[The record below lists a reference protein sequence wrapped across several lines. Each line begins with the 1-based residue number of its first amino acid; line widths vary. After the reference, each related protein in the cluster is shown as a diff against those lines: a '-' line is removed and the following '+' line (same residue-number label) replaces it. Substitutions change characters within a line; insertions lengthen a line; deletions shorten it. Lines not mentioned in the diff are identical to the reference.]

1 MVFLSYIQRLLLKKS
16 PCTSAPQSIWIAPHY
31 DGDFL
36 FYIIPNLFVYLPAR
50 SLDDFMSLTKATR
63 KNPHEWRTPL
73 TNALLNNN
81 EKQTRKARQLSFVN
95 PWASFSVLFDSSSS
109 HRRAFSFFAILKKNV
124 VRCFMFQRQIMTFPP
139 WQRNN
144 INVINVTTYAKLWN
158 ICNPQ
163 PKATIVW
170 CIFFYNF
177 KYDISIWYK
186 PTLALVD
193 ANSCVRTTKKIPNT

>member
-1 MVFLSYIQRLLLKKS
+1 MVSLKLMTSLAFQCLRYIFLRNYLNIQYQWVFLSYIHRLLLKKS

-31 DGDFL
+31 GGDFL

-109 HRRAFSFFAILKKNV
+109 HRRAFSFFAILKKMWFV
-124 VRCFMFQRQIMTFPP
+124 ALCFS
-139 WQRNN
+139 
-144 INVINVTTYAKLWN
+144 AK
-158 ICNPQ
+158 
-163 PKATIVW
+163 
-170 CIFFYNF
+170 
-177 KYDISIWYK
+177 
-186 PTLALVD
+186 
-193 ANSCVRTTKKIPNT
+193 